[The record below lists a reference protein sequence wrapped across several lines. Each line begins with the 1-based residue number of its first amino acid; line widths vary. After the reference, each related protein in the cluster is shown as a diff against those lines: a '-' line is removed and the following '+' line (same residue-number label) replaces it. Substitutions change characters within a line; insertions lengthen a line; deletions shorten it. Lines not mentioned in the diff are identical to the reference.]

1 MPERIL
7 ALRPR
12 AMGDVVL
19 TTPALRSL
27 KRGHPGA
34 ELHVVTDPRYA
45 PLLEGLP
52 EIDRV
57 LPLDR
62 DAGSTA
68 RLIAGLRRARWMLA
82 VDFFGNPRSAFI
94 TALSGAAVTAG
105 YDLRGRRYAYRV
117 RVPRNPPPGSPRR
130 EYAAATHL
138 RLAAVVGG
146 VTDGEDARVSV
157 SPASRAEAE
166 RLLAGLGL
174 QDPRGAVGLVAAGTW
189 GPKTWPLSHAAVLAR
204 RLIRQGYAV
213 LVISGPGEDPV
224 RGRLIDLV
232 PEARALPA
240 CGVGVL
246 AAVISRLGAV
256 VGTDSGPRHLAIALG
271 VPTFAWFGPTHPE
284 NWTPEGELHGL
295 WWTDVPCRGCGRTSC
310 PHWTCLPALD
320 PERAAVLVLGHL
332 ERHGRHGR
340 STSDLGSAARA

>member
-1 MPERIL
+1 RGRKRSDRGGSRGALESRAPRPGARPLLEPLMPERIL

-34 ELHVVTDPRYA
+34 ELEVVTDPRYA

-62 DAGSTA
+62 GAASTA
-68 RLIAGLRRARWMLA
+68 RLIAELRRRRWALA

-138 RLAAVVGG
+138 RLAAAVGG
-146 VTDGEDARVSV
+146 VADGEDARVSV
-157 SPASRAEAE
+157 SPGDRPRGADLRVVRTHASRELDSARRASRAVVD
-166 RLLAGLGL
+166 R
-174 QDPRGAVGLVAAGTW
+174 
-189 GPKTWPLSHAAVLAR
+189 
-204 RLIRQGYAV
+204 
-213 LVISGPGEDPV
+213 
-224 RGRLIDLV
+224 
-232 PEARALPA
+232 RALP
-240 CGVGVL
+240 
-246 AAVISRLGAV
+246 RLRSHLLPPLDLPA
-256 VGTDSGPRHLAIALG
+256 GPRSRARGGSRART
-271 VPTFAWFGPTHPE
+271 PRTPRTP
-284 NWTPEGELHGL
+284 WTI
-295 WWTDVPCRGCGRTSC
+295 DF
-310 PHWTCLPALD
+310 
-320 PERAAVLVLGHL
+320 
-332 ERHGRHGR
+332 R
-340 STSDLGSAARA
+340 SRFC